1 MNMSVNQEPLQ
12 HTDKH
17 APITQETGDHSST
30 ATPVK
35 HACNQKVSIHEVEV
49 EQRPSIS
56 SLTCIDGKPII
67 SIVAWS
73 GSGKTTLF
81 EQVVAHLAEQQIAV
95 GIIKHHGHG
104 RALDREGKDSWRYAE
119 AGAARV
125 AVASDQQWA
134 LFAHTPCQPVS
145 LIELAREIAP
155 SVDLILTEGYKHEPM
170 AKIEFCR
177 SAHNPQPVCDAH
189 ELIALITDDNLRI
202 QEARSMQLPVYCLDD
217 VRGISNLLMQIVQ
230 CAQLRNAM
238 TTMSAE

>member
-145 LIELAREIAP
+145 LIELGVGEEQDTLSR
-155 SVDLILTEGYKHEPM
+155 
-170 AKIEFCR
+170 
-177 SAHNPQPVCDAH
+177 
-189 ELIALITDDNLRI
+189 
-202 QEARSMQLPVYCLDD
+202 
-217 VRGISNLLMQIVQ
+217 
-230 CAQLRNAM
+230 
-238 TTMSAE
+238 